1 MKKIIRDIF
10 DERRMIEEMTNKEYS
25 EYIIEK
31 LGFSHGTGKH
41 KKNSKKRRRKRL
53 DNIILK

>member
-10 DERRMIEEMTNKEYS
+10 DEQRMIDEMNNKEYS

-31 LGFSHGTGKH
+31 LGLSHGTGKH